1 MTLDNTQ
8 IQQLQETAGDALVT
22 IANRLESVA
31 VMLQK
36 YFDTG
41 ELTMNELEQFAGLRF
56 CSNTIEGIAAGLYL
70 YIKTNGNT
78 EVIQR
83 LLAAINRIN
92 RVIEEKNEDGEV
104 FDYIDLEAMY
114 DRLMI
119 AKAKERIE
127 WVERRLAK
135 LKSHLDWMEQNVDM
149 IDITYDHDLY
159 PDEIDDVI
167 SEYNQRVENFFDFT
181 GRISGVMREVADY
194 KSVRD
199 NCCNHGIQSLFGLID
214 RLEMYIARYSD
225 NRTPAQYVTDKYRKA
240 LENGEIIVACEY
252 YLFDWE
258 CETEKERHVAD
269 EVRNIKEECAALEQP
284 ETMASANNSALFNI
298 EYFSMA
304 HVQKIFDTCNGRQ
317 FEEMSPG
324 DMYLI
329 LNLQNCPRR
338 MQIRS
343 RETKRV
349 CHLIYVLGEMLPDSR
364 RLKWRKSMCDHL
376 KIEYS
381 FYNKKYKDA
390 GSELV
395 QTRYDKEF
403 SDRLD
408 QLKEDFKEMADAA

>member
-8 IQQLQETAGDALVT
+8 MQQLQQTASVAFVT

-31 VMLQK
+31 AILKK
-36 YFDTG
+36 YFETG
-41 ELTMNELEQFAGLRF
+41 ELNMNELEQFAGLRF
-56 CSNTIEGIAAGLYL
+56 YSDSIEGIALGLYV
-70 YIKTNGNT
+70 YIKSNGNP
-78 EVIQR
+78 EIIQR
-83 LLAAINRIN
+83 LMAAINRIN
-92 RVIEEKNEDGEV
+92 DVIEKKNEDGEV

-135 LKSHLDWMEQNVDM
+135 LKSHLDWLEQNVDLTDM
-149 IDITYDHDLY
+149 TNDHDQY
-159 PDEIDDVI
+159 PDEIDDVV
-167 SEYNQRVENFFDFT
+167 SEYNQRMENFFDFT
-181 GRISGVMREVADY
+181 GRISGVMRQIANY
-194 KSVRD
+194 QSVRD
-199 NCCNHGIQSLFGLID
+199 NCCNYGIQSLFGLID
-214 RLEMYIARYSD
+214 RLEIYIARYSD
-225 NRTPAQYVTDKYRKA
+225 SRTPAQYVADKYREA
-240 LENGEIIVACEY
+240 MENGEIIVACEY
-252 YLFDWE
+252 YLYDWE
-258 CETEKERHVAD
+258 CQTESERHIA
-269 EVRNIKEECAALEQP
+269 EEFRTIEEECAIP
-284 ETMASANNSALFNI
+284 EKPAAMASANNSALFNI

-338 MQIRS
+338 MQIRN

-403 SDRLD
+403 SERID
-408 QLKEDFKEMADAA
+408 QLKEDFKGMEDAA

>member
-8 IQQLQETAGDALVT
+8 MQKLQETASVAFVT

-56 CSNTIEGIAAGLYL
+56 YSDSIEGIALGLYI
-70 YIKTNGNT
+70 YIKANGNT
-78 EVIQR
+78 EVIKR
-83 LLAAINRIN
+83 LMAAINRIN
-92 RVIEEKNEDGEV
+92 DVIEKKNEDGEI
-104 FDYIDLEAMY
+104 FDYIDLEAIY

-135 LKSHLDWMEQNVDM
+135 LKSHLDWMEHNVNM
-149 IDITYDHDLY
+149 IDATHDCDLY
-159 PDEIDDVI
+159 PDEIEDVV
-167 SEYNQRVENFFDFT
+167 SEYKNRTEQFFDFSD
-181 GRISGVMREVADY
+181 RISGVMGQIAGSKYIRE
-194 KSVRD
+194 
-199 NCCNHGIQSLFGLID
+199 NCRNYGIQSLFGLID
-214 RLEMYIARYSD
+214 RLEMYITRYSD
-225 NRTPAQYVTDKYRKA
+225 SRNPAQYVADKYHEA
-240 LENGEIIVACEY
+240 MNNGRIIVAYEY
-252 YLFDWE
+252 SLFDWE
-258 CETEKERHVAD
+258 CQTENEHTVAD
-269 EVRNIKEECAALEQP
+269 EARQIEREYIKHEQQ
-284 ETMASANNSALFNI
+284 ESMASANNSALFNI

-338 MQIRS
+338 MQIRN

-403 SDRLD
+403 SERID
-408 QLKEDFKEMADAA
+408 QLKEDFKEMEDAA

>member
-8 IQQLQETAGDALVT
+8 MQQLQETASVAFAT

-31 VMLQK
+31 VMLKK

-56 CSNTIEGIAAGLYL
+56 YSDSIEGIALGLYI
-70 YIKTNGNT
+70 YIKANGNT

-83 LLAAINRIN
+83 LMAAIDRIN
-92 RVIEEKNEDGEV
+92 DVIEKKNEDGEI

-135 LKSHLDWMEQNVDM
+135 LKSHLDWMEHNVNM
-149 IDITYDHDLY
+149 IDAIHDCDLY
-159 PDEIDDVI
+159 PDEIEDVV
-167 SEYNQRVENFFDFT
+167 SEYKNRTEQFFDFSD
-181 GRISGVMREVADY
+181 RISGVMAQIAGSKYIRE
-194 KSVRD
+194 
-199 NCCNHGIQSLFGLID
+199 NCRNYGIQSLFGLID
-214 RLEMYIARYSD
+214 RLEMYITRYSD
-225 NRTPAQYVTDKYRKA
+225 SRNPAQYVADKYHEA
-240 LENGEIIVACEY
+240 MNNGQIIVAYEY
-252 YLFDWE
+252 SLFDWE
-258 CETEKERHVAD
+258 CQTENEHNVAD
-269 EVRNIKEECAALEQP
+269 EARQIERKYIKHEQQ
-284 ETMASANNSALFNI
+284 ESMASANNSALFNI

-338 MQIRS
+338 MQIRN

-395 QTRYDKEF
+395 RTRYDKEF
-403 SDRLD
+403 SERLD
-408 QLKEDFKEMADAA
+408 QLKEDFKEMEDAA

>member
-1 MTLDNTQ
+1 MILDNTQ
-8 IQQLQETAGDALVT
+8 MPKLQEIAGAAFVT

-56 CSNTIEGIAAGLYL
+56 CSDNIEGIAAGLYM

-83 LLAAINRIN
+83 LLASINRIN
-92 RVIEEKNEDGEV
+92 CVIEKKNEDGEV

-149 IDITYDHDLY
+149 TDMTHDHDLY
-159 PDEIDDVI
+159 SDEIDDVL

-181 GRISGVMREVADY
+181 GRISGVMRQIADY
-194 KSVRD
+194 QSVRD
-199 NCCNHGIQSLFGLID
+199 NCCNFGIQSLFGLID

-225 NRTPAQYVTDKYRKA
+225 SRNPAQYVADKYREAK
-240 LENGEIIVACEY
+240 ENGEIILAYEY
-252 YLFDWE
+252 HLFAWE
-258 CETEKERHVAD
+258 CKTESERHIAE
-269 EVRNIKEECAALEQP
+269 EVHKIEEECVMPEQQT
-284 ETMASANNSALFNI
+284 TMASANNSALFNI

-338 MQIRS
+338 MQIRN
-343 RETKRV
+343 REAKRV
-349 CHLIYVLGEMLPDSR
+349 CHLIYVLGGMRPVSSQ
-364 RLKWRKSMCDHL
+364 LKWRKSICDHL